1 MGFIPERLLMMM
13 MMMITLLNFSN
24 PIADPRPYTGDSNA
38 ASQLRLELIIE
49 PTENLLM
56 CTVVNNK
63 LIII

>member
-1 MGFIPERLLMMM
+1 MPVLPISRPRNM
-13 MMMITLLNFSN
+13 TVPVN
-24 PIADPRPYTGDSNA
+24 PGVMKKWFQGLGTFYEKYLIK
-38 ASQLRLELIIE
+38 LRLELIIV